1 MTLIVRDRS
10 LLPIMVV
17 INGLDLDD
25 EYIVRVASYNGSGPT
40 GGDSLTEDLNIW
52 YEVSHSIPQTCEQEM
67 QSCADKLVCKDWRLR
82 MDDHSDC
89 ACPAHDSGCRV
100 SSHTP

>member
-1 MTLIVRDRS
+1 MGITRQTRNSDYTFNIDRSRS

-17 INGLDLDD
+17 INGVDLDD

-52 YEVSHSIPQTCEQEM
+52 YEVSHFVPEI
-67 QSCADKLVCKDWRLR
+67 
-82 MDDHSDC
+82 
-89 ACPAHDSGCRV
+89 
-100 SSHTP
+100 